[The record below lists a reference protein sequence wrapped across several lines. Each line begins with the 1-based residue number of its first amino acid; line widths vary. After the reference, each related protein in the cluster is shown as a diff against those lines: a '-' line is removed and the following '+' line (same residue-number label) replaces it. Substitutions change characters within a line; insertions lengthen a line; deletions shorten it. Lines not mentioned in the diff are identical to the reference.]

1 MPTPELDY
9 QGMSIP
15 QLEDLML
22 DANLEQ
28 ENLIVKELVR
38 RGAPT
43 SLCIECKEPIGHGL
57 WCNKHTGMMLLSR
70 GMR

>member
-1 MPTPELDY
+1 MPTPELEY
-9 QGMSIP
+9 QGMSVP

-22 DANLEQ
+22 DASEEQ
-28 ENLIVKELVR
+28 EDLIVKELAE

-57 WCNKHTGMMLLSR
+57 WCKKHAHMMLLSR
-70 GMR
+70 GIR